1 MHALRHLILGFIVL
15 VILASPIVAV
25 LNGWVG
31 GKHWPMKHMQVSAP
45 FHFVTPEQIQKVTVP
60 YLNGGFFAVDLK
72 SINQKLGNL
81 HWVEQVEVRKKWPD
95 TLVIH
100 IKEYRPIALWN
111 SKQMLAEEGSV
122 FTRPAFKL
130 PVLPQFNGQEL
141 QAQEM
146 LSFYQKSQPLF
157 RAVGLSITSVSLSE
171 RNAWRVQLSDGLVL
185 EIGRNDVDIRL
196 ARFILLLPKIR
207 REDSRQL
214 VHADLRYTNGF
225 ALVWQDKPLPT
236 ETQSV
241 AQNNTG
247 QALI

>member
-1 MHALRHLILGFIVL
+1 MHALRRLILGIIVL
-15 VILASPIVAV
+15 AILATPVLAV

-45 FHFVTPEQIQKVTVP
+45 FHFVTPEQVQKVTVP
-60 YLNGGFFAVDLK
+60 YLNGGFFAVDLNT
-72 SINQKLGNL
+72 INRELSDL

-95 TLVIH
+95 TLVVR

-111 SKQMLAEEGSV
+111 LKQMLAEEGSI
-122 FTRPAFKL
+122 FARPAIKL
-130 PVLPQFNGQEL
+130 PVLPQFNGQAV

-157 RAVGLSITSVSLSE
+157 RAVGLSIASVSLSE

-185 EIGRNDVDIRL
+185 DIGRNDVDLRL

-207 REDSRQL
+207 REDTRQL

-225 ALVWQDKPLPT
+225 ALVWQDKP
-236 ETQSV
+236 TQPV
-241 AQNNTG
+241 AQNNNG
-247 QALI
+247 QVVI

>member
-1 MHALRHLILGFIVL
+1 MHALRRLILGIIVL
-15 VILASPIVAV
+15 AILASPVVAV

-45 FHFVTPEQIQKVTVP
+45 FHFVAPEQVQRVAVP
-60 YLNGGFFAVDLK
+60 YLSGGFFAVDLNNISK
-72 SINQKLGNL
+72 ELNSL

-95 TLVIH
+95 TLVVH

-111 SKQMLAEEGSV
+111 AQQMLAEEGSI
-122 FTRPAFKL
+122 FTRPAIKL
-130 PVLPQFNGQEL
+130 PALPQFNGHAL
-141 QAQEM
+141 QAQDM

-157 RAVGLSITSVSLSE
+157 RAVGLSITSLSLSE

-185 EIGRNDVDIRL
+185 DVGRNDVDLRL
-196 ARFILLLPKIR
+196 ARFIVLLPKIR

-225 ALVWQDKPLPT
+225 ALVWQDKPIT
-236 ETQSV
+236 AETLSV
-241 AQNNTG
+241 TKNNNG
-247 QALI
+247 QTVI